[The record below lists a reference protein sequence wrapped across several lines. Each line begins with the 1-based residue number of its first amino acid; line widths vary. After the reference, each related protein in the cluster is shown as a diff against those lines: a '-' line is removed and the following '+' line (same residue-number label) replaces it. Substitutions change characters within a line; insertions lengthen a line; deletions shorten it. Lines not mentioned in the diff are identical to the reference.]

1 MSPEEEQPLPE
12 QLSALGNLLSAERRG
27 AYLAIV
33 EALVALREGFNS
45 EPLTDEIAAA
55 VSELYAGEGGG
66 REAFLRDLKQLT
78 AWGLVTERIERV
90 RLRGYRDNRREKFRY
105 RLCPL
110 AVHFIAWL
118 HEERDSAGEEMIDTT
133 RRRLD
138 TLSSELD
145 RTRRTLRKSGAS
157 TMSEETAADLLCGLQ
172 QAMDLTNH
180 IKSGLDEM
188 RQRLLSAA
196 DALAAEQDDASQIVE
211 DLQLFLSEYLQR
223 LRLLRGKI
231 LGVIGDLQ
239 RADCRKKWE
248 AAEGLMVRRLRRTR
262 ALFHPKSLPSSEAIL
277 AKLLAF
283 YGENGALD
291 AQCRAISGAVREVL
305 AQVCRRVRELS
316 RRSTRLE
323 DLRALFRAVANFPG
337 EELPMALGDALLR
350 PFRLDTDKQPWDE
363 DLRAFPPE
371 PKRPLEGRRRQR
383 EHTYLPPNTPGE
395 SRPISSQEARLQA
408 LLAWLE
414 AKGWRPDAAHPAT
427 HALAA
432 ELLTPEDLTNLF
444 RIGCAGA
451 LHQGAT
457 LRRNGLRV
465 TLDPER
471 RLQATVHAPTRRL
484 TLDAPETTFEQE
496 TL

>member
-1 MSPEEEQPLPE
+1 MSPEEACPQQLE
-12 QLSALGNLLSAERRG
+12 QLSALGTLLAAERRQ

-45 EPLTDEIAAA
+45 EPLTDEVAAA

-78 AWGLVTERIERV
+78 VWGLVTERIERV

-110 AVHFIAWL
+110 AIHFIAWL
-118 HEERDSAGEEMIDTT
+118 HEERDAVGEEMIDAT

-138 TLSSELD
+138 TLYSELD

-211 DLQLFLSEYLQR
+211 DLQLFLSEYLQNLRR
-223 LRLLRGKI
+223 LRGLI

-239 RADCRKKWE
+239 REDCRKKWE
-248 AAEGLMVRRLRRTR
+248 AAEGLMARRLRRTR
-262 ALFHPKSLPSSEAIL
+262 ALFRPKSLPTPAAIL
-277 AKLLAF
+277 AKLKAF

-291 AQCRAISGAVREVL
+291 AQCRAIGAAVREVL

-323 DLRALFRAVANFPG
+323 DLRALFRAVADFPG
-337 EELPMALGDALLR
+337 EALPMALGDALLQ
-350 PFRLDTDKQPWDE
+350 PFRLYTDKQPWDD

-371 PKRPLEGRRRQR
+371 PKRPLEGRRRLR
-383 EHTYLPPNTPGE
+383 EHTYLPPSTPGE
-395 SRPISSQEARLQA
+395 ERPISSQEARLQA
-408 LLAWLE
+408 LLDWLE
-414 AKGWRPDAAHPAT
+414 AKGWRPNAAHPVT

-432 ELLTPEDLTNLF
+432 ELTTPEDLANLF
-444 RIGCAGA
+444 GIGCAGA
-451 LHQGAT
+451 LHQGAA
-457 LRRNGLRV
+457 LHRRGLRV
-465 TLDPER
+465 GLDSTR
-471 RLQATVHAPTRRL
+471 RLQATAHTPTRRL
-484 TLDAPETTFEQE
+484 TLDAPETTFAQE
-496 TL
+496 